1 VPALR
6 WRSRRPHRRIL
17 LGPLG
22 VGITGKEVS
31 VSDRDTA
38 ARGSETLSGHVSR
51 RTLLKGS
58 AALGLGLAGLSAIE
72 QTTRAAM
79 QNSLRAANIRFQ
91 SDQLAAD
98 QVVRLPEGEPVRFD
112 PGVTSGGK
120 GLEMLQ
126 NLFEGLV
133 LIDQRDGSL
142 QMGVAKSMDVNDEQT
157 EFTFVVRDGVTW
169 SDGTPLNA
177 HDFEWS
183 WKRVLDPATKSEYTS
198 ALYPLKNAVSIEAGD
213 TPLDELGVEAV
224 DDQTLKVTLEG
235 PTPYFPL
242 LVATWTYYPVP
253 RHVIEEF
260 GEAWVEAGNMVSN
273 GPYVLTGWEHDQSM
287 TLERNEQY
295 YGDKPTITRA
305 DFTLFADPVAQ
316 ALVAFE
322 NDELDQAQVA
332 GADLDRV
339 KNDPNLSPLVQV
351 FPRSGTQFIICD
363 TTNPPTDD
371 VRVRQA
377 LAMAIQHDAL
387 ANGILK
393 GEFSPAPTILPPDI
407 PGYNEAAALGEDP
420 DKAKQLLADAG
431 YPDGQGFPEIK
442 LTYISTSTQAKKSAE
457 YLQGV
462 WKQTLGINVTLDPL
476 EDKAWQDWFNSRADQ
491 PFNLNISFWGSDW
504 GDPANWHN
512 QLFDSQADFYHSHWK
527 NDEFDTTVRDA
538 AVMGDQQERT
548 AQYEKAEAILNQDA
562 AFIPLFHLNRIYV
575 VKPYVQ
581 GIVHY
586 PILGRTWLRYISILE
601 HD

>member
-1 VPALR
+1 MATNQLR
-6 WRSRRPHRRIL
+6 RANL
-17 LGPLG
+17 LRQEG
-22 VGITGKEVS
+22 E
-31 VSDRDTA
+31 
-38 ARGSETLSGHVSR
+38 
-51 RTLLKGS
+51 
-58 AALGLGLAGLSAIE
+58 
-72 QTTRAAM
+72 
-79 QNSLRAANIRFQ
+79 
-91 SDQLAAD
+91 LAAE
-98 QVVRLPEGEPVRFD
+98 QVIRLPEGEPIRFD

-120 GLEMLQ
+120 GLEMIQ

-133 LIDQRDGSL
+133 FIDQRDGSL
-142 QMGVAKSMDVNDEQT
+142 QMGIAEAMEVNDEQT
-157 EFTFVVRDGVTW
+157 EFTFTVRDGVTW
-169 SDGTPLNA
+169 SDGTPLTAN
-177 HDFEWS
+177 DFEWS
-183 WKRVLDPATKSEYTS
+183 WKRVLVPETKSEYTS
-198 ALYPLKNAVSIEAGD
+198 ALYPLKNAVQIVEDGAD
-213 TPLDELGVEAV
+213 PAELGVKATDEK
-224 DDQTLKVTLEG
+224 TLVVTLEG

-253 RHVIEEF
+253 RHTVEEF

-287 TLERNEQY
+287 TLELNEAY
-295 YGDKPTITRA
+295 YGDKPTITKA
-305 DFTLFADPVAQ
+305 EYTLFADPVAQ

-322 NDELDQAQVA
+322 ADELDQAQVA

-339 KNDPNLSPLVQV
+339 KNDAVLGPLMQV

-377 LAMAIQHDAL
+377 LAMAIERDAL

-407 PGYNEAAALGEDP
+407 PGYNEAAALGEDL

-431 YPDGQGFPEIK
+431 FPDGQGFPELT
-442 LTYISTSTQAKKSAE
+442 LTYTSTSTQEKKSAE

-462 WKQTLGINVTLDPL
+462 WKQTLGITIKLDPL
-476 EDKAWQDWFNSRADQ
+476 EDKAFRDWFNSRADQ
-491 PFNLNISFWGSDW
+491 PYNLQLGLWGSDW

-512 QLFDSQADFYHSHWK
+512 QLFDSQADFYHSRWK
-527 NDEFDTTVRDA
+527 SDEFDTMVRDA
-538 AVMGDQQERT
+538 AVMGDQEARIAKYQE
-548 AQYEKAEAILNQDA
+548 AEVLLNQEA
-562 AFIPLFHLNRIYV
+562 SLIPLFNLNRVYV
-575 VKPYVQ
+575 IKPYVQ

-586 PILGRTWLRYISILE
+586 PILGRTWLRYISILQ